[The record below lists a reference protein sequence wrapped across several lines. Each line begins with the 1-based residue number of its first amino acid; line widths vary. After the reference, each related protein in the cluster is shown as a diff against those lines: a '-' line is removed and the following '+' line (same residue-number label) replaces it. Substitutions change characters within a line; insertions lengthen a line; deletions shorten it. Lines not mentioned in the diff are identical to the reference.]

1 MKNAAVVLGILG
13 GVLGMITGFFVYGFV
28 EFLGWFNTEV
38 DQDVL
43 REPENAQRLVVVGIA
58 APVLALAG
66 GAMAHPRPAIGGVLL
81 AISAAGML
89 WAYGI
94 GVFTMF
100 PIVLTGLA
108 ALFALLGRAT
118 KEPGTL

>member
-13 GVLGMITGFFVYGFV
+13 GILGMITGFFVYGFV
-28 EFLGWFNTEV
+28 EFLGWFNSEV

-66 GAMAHPRPAIGGVLL
+66 GAMAHPRPTVGGVLL
-81 AISAAGML
+81 AVSAAGML
-89 WAYGI
+89 WAYGV

>member
-28 EFLGWFNTEV
+28 EFLGWFNGEV

-66 GAMAHPRPAIGGVLL
+66 GAMAHPRPSIGGALL
-81 AISAAGML
+81 AVSAAGML
-89 WAYGI
+89 WAYGV